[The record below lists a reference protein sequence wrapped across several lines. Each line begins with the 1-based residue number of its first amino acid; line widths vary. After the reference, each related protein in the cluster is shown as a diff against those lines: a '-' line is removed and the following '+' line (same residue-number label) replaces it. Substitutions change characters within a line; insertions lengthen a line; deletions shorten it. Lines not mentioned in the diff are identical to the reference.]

1 LTALTVK
8 RALVHFESDDLDD
21 DEVLDRCELLLDL
34 GDLVRLDGM
43 RRRAREQGDEI
54 VVRQALV
61 GLGETQQ
68 RMLVFGYVVDG
79 APTIWRGTLTALER
93 EVAS

>member
-1 LTALTVK
+1 MTAVTVK

-34 GDLVRLDGM
+34 RDLVRLDEL
-43 RRRAREQGDEI
+43 RRRGEI

-61 GLGETQQ
+61 GLGEDQR

-79 APTIWRGTLTALER
+79 VPTIWRGTLTALER
-93 EVAS
+93 EVAA

>member
-1 LTALTVK
+1 MTAVTVR
-8 RALVHFESDDLDD
+8 RALVHFESGDLDD

-34 GDLVRLDGM
+34 GDIVRLDEL
-43 RRRAREQGDEI
+43 RRRGEV

-61 GLGETQQ
+61 GLGEDQR

-79 APTIWRGTLTALER
+79 VPAIWRGTLTALER

>member
-1 LTALTVK
+1 MTAVTVK

-34 GDLVRLDGM
+34 GDLVRLDEL
-43 RRRAREQGDEI
+43 RRRGEI

-61 GLGETQQ
+61 GLGEDQR

-79 APTIWRGTLTALER
+79 VPTIWRGTLTALER
-93 EVAS
+93 EVAA